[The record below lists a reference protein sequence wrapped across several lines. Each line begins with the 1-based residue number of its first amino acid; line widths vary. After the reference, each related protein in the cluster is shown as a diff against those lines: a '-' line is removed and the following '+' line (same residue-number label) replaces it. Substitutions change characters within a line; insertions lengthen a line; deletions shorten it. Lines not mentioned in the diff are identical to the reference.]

1 MTPEISDYNPDQD
14 SHLVDLYLIL
24 ITIMKIDHLTNDHL
38 IPISQSNLA
47 GERRSETRSDAVDQ
61 PLITLVTALKL
72 LVIVVVIIVMI
83 IIIAILFIFILTKR
97 T

>member
-47 GERRSETRSDAVDQ
+47 GESRSETRCDAVDQ

-72 LVIVVVIIVMI
+72 LVVVIV